1 MWDPTVVG
9 GKDDDDMLGF
19 PGDTFKDTKTVE
31 VEDPLSSNNT

>member
-1 MWDPTVVG
+1 MVG

-31 VEDPLSSNNT
+31 VEDPPEDDGDSGMND